1 MSAPGGPPSA
11 ANPPTGAPTGNRPPG
26 ADAPPGGG
34 TPGAATEN
42 GQAARCT
49 ALTITSTATST
60 TAELTGMTKADGSP
74 MRTTVD
80 SDVRPQI
87 VGVYTELDRGRMGDA
102 RLHAEIDAR
111 FSSSPSGWKLAAI
124 VGAVLCAL
132 LALICLHRTDIRD
145 GRRSR
150 RILPARWWRFTGLDA
165 TVAGTLLLWHVIG
178 ANSSDD
184 GYILTMA
191 RASREAGYTA
201 NYYRWFQVAEAP
213 FGWPYEVLAQMTR
226 ISDAGLW
233 MRLPALLAGLVCW
246 LVLSREVL
254 PRLGSRAAA
263 STPARWT
270 AALVFLSMW
279 LPYNNGLR
287 PEPLIAVGA
296 LLTWC
301 SMERAIATRRLLP
314 AAVAVLIAAFSLAAG
329 PTGLICL
336 AALLAGSRPVL
347 RTLITRA
354 TTGSGPALLRYAA
367 LLAPIAAAGT
377 LVLVVVFADQTF
389 STVLEATRV
398 RQLVGPDMSWFEER
412 TRWDSL
418 LSVNPD
424 GSLARRFGVFAM
436 LLCLAV
442 GILVTLRR
450 GGRIPATARGP
461 VTRILAVTFMA
472 LLLMMFT
479 PTKWTHHFGVYAG
492 LAGALAAVT
501 AVALSRAFLRPHLR
515 TLFAAAVLFLL
526 AVCFTGSNGY
536 WYVSGYGVPWP
547 DRAPSLGGI
556 EVSTILLAA
565 TTLTLLIALWQYYR
579 TPDENSR
586 PLETSTRSEA
596 SGRRAVG
603 TIDRKAVADDTSNAA
618 SAATADATSTADARG
633 AESSAGAIGAVG
645 SSGTVNRTATRHFR
659 FPVVAP
665 LTVAT
670 AAMVLFDVGSLATA
684 AVSQYPA
691 YSVGLSNLRTLTG
704 DQCAMAGDVL
714 VETNT
719 ADSLLTPYTGT
730 VADGLAA
737 ENTGFTPNGIGSLAP
752 DPGPGQ
758 SSAPPSGS
766 GPAPGG
772 PGGAGPGGSGPGGP
786 GPSGPGGGGPGGP
799 GGSAPGGAGGSSPG
813 GSAPS
818 GPGGSAP
825 GGTGGSA
832 PAAPGGPGGSAA
844 GNGAP
849 NGTAPGGPGA
859 AQGVNGSTVA
869 LPFGLVPE
877 RTPVLGSYSTG
888 APQRTQLTTQWYRL
902 DLTAAQQDPA
912 YRVLILTVAGRIES
926 VAPDGS
932 RLPGQRLRL
941 EFAQRADDGT
951 VTPLGEST
959 PPTVGGAP
967 GWRNLPID
975 LDQVPAG
982 TTAVRLVA
990 EAGEPDPMQWLAVTP
1005 PRLPK
1010 LSSLNTVV
1018 GSTDPVLADWHV
1030 GLAFPCQRPF
1040 DHRTGVAEMP
1050 LWRIQPDKLN
1060 AQVSETWQGDTGGGP
1075 LGWTGMLMQSRTI
1088 PAYLADDWTRDWG
1101 ELQRLT
1107 RLVAAPP
1114 AEITVRDDTAWG
1126 WTNESPIRTG

>member
-1 MSAPGGPPSA
+1 
-11 ANPPTGAPTGNRPPG
+11 
-26 ADAPPGGG
+26 
-34 TPGAATEN
+34 
-42 GQAARCT
+42 
-49 ALTITSTATST
+49 
-60 TAELTGMTKADGSP
+60 MTKADGSP

-80 SDVRPQI
+80 ADVRPQI
-87 VGVYTELDRGRMGDA
+87 VGVYTELDRGRIGDA

-132 LALICLHRTDIRD
+132 IALVCLHRSDIRD

-165 TVAGTLLLWHVIG
+165 TVAGTLVAWHVIG

-226 ISDAGLW
+226 ISEAGMW

-254 PRLGSRAAA
+254 PRLGSRVAA
-263 STPARWT
+263 STAARWT
-270 AALVFLSMW
+270 AALVFLSIW

-347 RTLITRA
+347 RTIITRA
-354 TTGSGPALLRYAA
+354 TTGSGSTPLRYAA

-377 LVLVVVFADQTF
+377 LVLIVVFADQTF

-424 GSLARRFGVFAM
+424 GSLARRFGVLAM
-436 LLCLAV
+436 LGCLAV

-461 VTRILAVTFMA
+461 VTRILVVTFMA

-501 AVALSRAFLRPHLR
+501 AVALSRAFLRPYLR

-526 AVCFTGSNGY
+526 AICFTGSNGY

-547 DRAPSLGGI
+547 DRAPTLGDI
-556 EVSTILLAA
+556 EISTLFLTA
-565 TTLTLLIALWQYYR
+565 TALTLLAALWQYYR
-579 TPDENSR
+579 TPEENFR
-586 PLETSTRSEA
+586 PLETST
-596 SGRRAVG
+596 
-603 TIDRKAVADDTSNAA
+603 D
-618 SAATADATSTADARG
+618 
-633 AESSAGAIGAVG
+633 
-645 SSGTVNRTATRHFR
+645 TRHFR

-665 LTVAT
+665 LTVAA
-670 AAMVLFDVGSLATA
+670 AAMVLFNVGSLATA
-684 AVSQYPA
+684 AVAQYPA

-704 DQCAMAGDVL
+704 DQCAMADDVL

-772 PGGAGPGGSGPGGP
+772 PGGAGPGGAPGGP
-786 GPSGPGGGGPGGP
+786 GPGGPGGGGPGGP
-799 GGSAPGGAGGSSPG
+799 GGSAPGG
-813 GSAPS
+813 S
-818 GPGGSAP
+818 GDS
-825 GGTGGSA
+825 
-832 PAAPGGPGGSAA
+832 GGSAA
-844 GNGAP
+844 GNGTP
-849 NGTAPGGPGA
+849 NGAAPGGPA
-859 AQGVNGSTVA
+859 AAPGVYASTVA

-902 DLTAAQQDPA
+902 DLAAAQQDPA

-932 RLPGQRLRL
+932 RLPGQRLRV
-941 EFAQRADDGT
+941 EFANRADDGT
-951 VTPLGEST
+951 VTPLGDAT

-975 LDQVPAG
+975 LDQVPPG

-1075 LGWTGMLMQSRTI
+1075 LGWTGLLMQSRTI

-1114 AEITVRDDTAWG
+1114 AEITIRRANTWG
-1126 WTNESPIRTG
+1126 WADESPIRTS